1 MANPRQRR
9 KARSGKPKAT
19 LSKFANSKLKKVTP
33 RNFPGALENS
43 YNPRQTPRQNYER
56 LGLLS
61 GKLDPRLAGGIEKNT
76 DLQNIWLNKYKK
88 KDEFEI
94 LRTTSDGEVIENEDE
109 DTEDEESDEDNSMNS
124 TESEQEPPT
133 VVNRDPKLAKGEGR
147 IIRDASGKIVKVVI
161 GDDAE
166 IELEPTTEDPAKIV
180 IERNLHPSTSTPWG
194 NPLDMPTYEQAPCSA
209 DHQPAPTH
217 QGIGYQNPRRGVVA
231 PKTKFVEE
239 LEKISSNRLATYTET
254 LRQKQHLSD
263 NQTDWLLKLIEK
275 HGLDNTH
282 SMARD
287 LKLNKDQ
294 KTEGELRRLISK
306 LASE

>member
-94 LRTTSDGEVIENEDE
+94 LRTQVMVKQFDE
-109 DTEDEESDEDNSMNS
+109 FDRIRTR
-124 TESEQEPPT
+124 TPT

-166 IELEPTTEDPAKIV
+166 IELEPTTEDQPRLVLDIKTPA
-180 IERNLHPSTSTPWG
+180 G
-194 NPLDMPTYEQAPCSA
+194 
-209 DHQPAPTH
+209 
-217 QGIGYQNPRRGVVA
+217 GVVA

-294 KTEGELRRLISK
+294 KLKENSDV
-306 LASE
+306 